1 MTDFEG
7 VHPALGKALTTRGY
21 KTLTPVQEAVKSPEL
36 LGQDMLVSAQTGSGK
51 TVAFGIA
58 MAPALLGDADSFHR
72 GSMPLALV
80 IAPTRELALQVKRE
94 LEWLYAQAGVK
105 IASCVGGMDMRTER
119 KALSRGAHIV
129 VGTPGRL
136 LDHIKRKSLMLH
148 ELRALVLDEADEMLD
163 MGFREELEGILE
175 GAPRDRQTLLFSA
188 TVPKSIMGMA
198 RKFQNDAVRVNTA
211 SEHKQHVDIEYR
223 ALVVNPND
231 QEKAIVNVLRYYDAE
246 TAIVFCAT
254 RAAVNRLTSRFSNR
268 GFSVV
273 ALSGELSQAERS
285 NALQALRDGR
295 ARVCIATDV
304 AARGLDLPNLGLV
317 IHGELPKNSE
327 GLLHRSGR
335 TGRAGRKGVSV
346 LIVPVKAKKRAQGIL
361 RTAKVEATWANPPSA
376 REVHARDEERL
387 LTDPMLSKTLSADEY
402 TLAQTL
408 IERYGAEQMAAAF
421 VRKYKAGYSAP
432 EELGA
437 VSTNIPDSVKEKRAG
452 IKDGVWFRLS
462 SGRNQKIEPR
472 SLLPVLRHSGEQ
484 YKRDIGSIV
493 VQNDETY
500 LELSFRGVDKFLEAI
515 GADMMLDD
523 IKVEMLTHRPD
534 GLVDPRKE
542 QRASGKYNKAEHNGR
557 RDNGPRAGRKRRAK
571 QTQSDKQTH
580 HGQADHRQMEQGQDP
595 VKKKPHK
602 KKLARAAARAAR
614 EKEDNGQSTHQSRG
628 RNDIDPGTKLKR
640 RKRKS

>member
-1 MTDFEG
+1 
-7 VHPALGKALTTRGY
+7 
-21 KTLTPVQEAVKSPEL
+21 
-36 LGQDMLVSAQTGSGK
+36 
-51 TVAFGIA
+51 
-58 MAPALLGDADSFHR
+58 SFHR

-175 GAPRDRQTLLFSA
+175 GAPRDRQTLLFAA
-188 TVPKSIMGMA
+188 TVPKSILGMA
-198 RKFQNDAVRVNTA
+198 KKFQNDAVRVNTVG
-211 SEHKQHVDIEYR
+211 EHKQHVDIEYR
-223 ALVVNPND
+223 ALLVNQND
-231 QEKAIVNVLRYYDAE
+231 QEKAIVNVLRYYNAG

-273 ALSGELSQAERS
+273 ALSGELSQNERS
-285 NALQALRDGR
+285 SALQALRDGR

-317 IHGELPKNSE
+317 IHGDLPKNSE

-346 LIVPVKAKKRAQGIL
+346 LIVPVKAKKKAQGLL
-361 RTAKVEATWANPPSA
+361 RSAKVEAEWGNPPSA
-376 REVHARDEERL
+376 SEVHARDEERL
-387 LTDPMLSKTLSADEY
+387 LTDKVLSETMSAEEY

-421 VRKYKAGYSAP
+421 VRQYKAGFSAP
-432 EELGA
+432 EELG
-437 VSTNIPDSVKEKRAG
+437 VVDTKMPDPAKAKRGG
-452 IKDGVWFRLS
+452 IQDGVWFRLS
-462 SGRNQKIEPR
+462 AGSNQKIEPR
-472 SLLPVLRHSGEQ
+472 SLLPLLRHAGDQ

-493 VQNDETY
+493 VREDETY
-500 LELSFRGVDKFLEAI
+500 LELSFRGVDRFLEAV
-515 GADMMLDD
+515 GADMMLDTGMQ
-523 IKVEMLTHRPD
+523 VEMLPHRPD
-534 GLVDPRKE
+534 GLVDPRKA
-542 QRASGKYNKAEHNGR
+542 QRDSGKYIKAEHHAR
-557 RDNGPRAGRKRRAK
+557 KTDGPRAGRKRRAK
-571 QTQSDKQTH
+571 QAAVEAKHS
-580 HGQADHRQMEQGQDP
+580 EQGQAVHGQEP
-595 VKKKPHK
+595 VKKKKPHK

-614 EKEDNGQSTHQSRG
+614 EQEGNGNNEASSGAT
-628 RNDIDPGTKLKR
+628 LKR
-640 RKRKS
+640 KKRKPQ